1 MSNKMI
7 RRTIRK
13 YIKKYGKQD
22 TRVVITKFATVFH
35 TTKQRISG
43 NISCMKCIDGTINII
58 PNKPHSIMYET
69 AEKSV

>member
-7 RRTIRK
+7 RRIIRK
-13 YIKKYGKQD
+13 YIKRYGKQD
-22 TRVVITKFATVFH
+22 TRCVITTFSTAFQ

-58 PNKPHSIMYET
+58 PNKPHSIMY
-69 AEKSV
+69 